1 MKNNKYEVIFEVV
14 YSPLFFF
21 HPKCEVIAKNEEQA
35 KIKAQ
40 EVFNSHPDNVNLKRE
55 IVEVKLLEDKQN
67 D

>member
-1 MKNNKYEVIFEVV
+1 MTYKYEVIFEVV

-21 HPKCEVIAKNEEQA
+21 HPKCEVIAKDEEQT

-55 IVEVKLLEDKQN
+55 IVEVNLLEDKQN